1 MWLKGEDVP
10 DLVLKAEDPPA
21 VTEVQGRGSQ
31 GKGALDYAGDD
42 GHTRAST
49 GFGNVG
55 ATWRWQELLV
65 GMVGAKDKS

>member
-1 MWLKGEDVP
+1 MESSVSRWCKAMRVVERRKCSSEDVP

-21 VTEVQGRGSQ
+21 VTEAQGRVSQ

-55 ATWRWQELLV
+55 AT
-65 GMVGAKDKS
+65 